1 MSERPRGRD
10 PVRIGGWWL
19 RAAVLPALLGVVVSG
34 NLDARS
40 LPLVGAERESAVLL
54 LDGQAYF
61 GHLDDSGENG
71 WLVLRDVYYLQDA
84 KGAPTN
90 VAVSVVR
97 RGGEAH
103 DPADGMRI
111 NRDRVLAVERVGADS
126 GVARAIAVQR
136 GLLGT
141 KPASIA
147 LNPQTI
153 GDAGALAAQRLSAE
167 HAIARGFAAQADQLN
182 KMNND
187 LVLPISKDEA
197 AAITQKAL
205 ADLRTVRHD
214 ALAALGLATGLRAN
228 DAESYARIAE
238 ARVEGQSFVNEPGLL
253 LAPDLEAVIARATTL
268 YAQVGDAAAKQ
279 LTQPRTTATPSA
291 SPVTPSPSPSRP

>member
-1 MSERPRGRD
+1 
-10 PVRIGGWWL
+10 
-19 RAAVLPALLGVVVSG
+19 
-34 NLDARS
+34 
-40 LPLVGAERESAVLL
+40 
-54 LDGQAYF
+54 
-61 GHLDDSGENG
+61 
-71 WLVLRDVYYLQDA
+71 
-84 KGAPTN
+84 
-90 VAVSVVR
+90 
-97 RGGEAH
+97 
-103 DPADGMRI
+103 
-111 NRDRVLAVERVGADS
+111 
-126 GVARAIAVQR
+126 
-136 GLLGT
+136 
-141 KPASIA
+141 
-147 LNPQTI
+147 
-153 GDAGALAAQRLSAE
+153 
-167 HAIARGFAAQADQLN
+167 
-182 KMNND
+182 MNND